1 MAKSRSKKIKVQAKS
16 LLERFTKNS
25 ESTYFPTFFSDDSSD
40 THDWESYLGN
50 KDDPNSSIMIRFPN
64 GNRVTKEIPCSSKF
78 MVSMLHIFENE
89 M

>member
-1 MAKSRSKKIKVQAKS
+1 MKQKRF
-16 LLERFTKNS
+16 LERFTKKFRVHIFLPF
-25 ESTYFPTFFSDDSSD
+25 FPDDSSD

-78 MVSMLHIFENE
+78 MVSILHTYFCQ
-89 M
+89 